1 LAAVPPNPRVL
12 LARARFGAVRRRL
25 IARHYVDAVAPLAV
39 VGAALRGYPR
49 YLRDRRRYLE
59 LSATPLDRYDDN
71 PQLHDWTATSPSDA
85 HYTQQ
90 DAWAAREIY
99 AFAPPAHVDVG
110 SRVTFVLG
118 LAAFVPTSF
127 VDLRP
132 LTHAVPN
139 LTAVAGSIL
148 DLPYEDHEL
157 PSLSCLHVAEHIG
170 LGRYGD
176 ALDPSGTERA
186 AAELA
191 RVLAPNGKLW
201 FSLPVGR
208 YRTNFNAH
216 RVHDPSAVAP
226 MFEGLK
232 LEAFA
237 GVDDCGALRDDV
249 APEDLASC
257 EWACGFYRFTRPS
270 SERSPVAAEGS
281 ALSGA
286 DASD

>member
-1 LAAVPPNPRVL
+1 M
-12 LARARFGAVRRRL
+12 RRRL
-25 IARHYVDAVAPLAV
+25 IAYHYADAVTPLGGITA
-39 VGAALRGYPR
+39 GLRGYPR

-59 LSATPLDRYDDN
+59 LSGAPLDRYDDN
-71 PQLHDWTATSPSDA
+71 PQLHDWTATSPADA

-90 DAWAAREIY
+90 DAWAAREIH

-110 SRVTFVLG
+110 SRVTFVIG

-132 LTHAVPN
+132 LTHEVPN

-148 DLPYEDHEL
+148 DMPFEDRTL

-176 ALDPSGTERA
+176 PLDPRGTERA

-191 RVLAPNGKLW
+191 RLLAPGGKLW
-201 FSLPVGR
+201 FSIPVGR
-208 YRTNFNAH
+208 PRTNFNAH
-216 RVHDPSAVAP
+216 RVHDPSSVAP
-226 MFEGLK
+226 MFEGLV

-237 GVDDCGALRDDV
+237 GVDDRGALRDDV
-249 APEDLASC
+249 APEDLATC
-257 EWACGFYRFTRPS
+257 EWGCGFYRFTRPS
-270 SERSPVAAEGS
+270 SERSPVAGGDS
-281 ALSGA
+281 APSDGW
-286 DASD
+286 ASD

>member
-1 LAAVPPNPRVL
+1 M
-12 LARARFGAVRRRL
+12 RRRL
-25 IARHYVDAVAPLAV
+25 IAYHYVDAVTPL
-39 VGAALRGYPR
+39 GGIAAGLRGYPR

-59 LSATPLDRYDDN
+59 LSGSPLDRYDDN
-71 PQLHDWTATSPSDA
+71 PQLHDWTATSPADA

-99 AFAPPAHVDVG
+99 AFAPPSHVDVG

-127 VDLRP
+127 VELRP

-139 LTAVAGSIL
+139 VTAVTGSIL
-148 DLPYEDHEL
+148 DLPYEDREL
-157 PSLSCLHVAEHIG
+157 RSLSCLHVAEHIG

-176 ALDPSGTERA
+176 PLDPRGTERA

-191 RVLAPNGKLW
+191 RVLAPAGKLW
-201 FSLPVGR
+201 FSIPVGR
-208 YRTNFNAH
+208 ARTNFNAH
-216 RVHDPSAVAP
+216 RVHHPSAVAP
-226 MFEGLK
+226 MFDGLE

-237 GVDDCGALRDDV
+237 GVDDHGAFRDDV

-270 SERSPVAAEGS
+270 SERSPVAGGGS
-281 ALSGA
+281 APSELRA
-286 DASD
+286 ND